1 MTVFGPRGLGL
12 IAATIIAGLSA
23 GAPAQAQFF
32 GFGAGPFSDV
42 ETAPPRMIER
52 RLARQGYRLTRP
64 LRLNGEVLLADTI
77 DPDGRRMR
85 LVVDAYSGSVLQRF
99 VTSEAAPERYANRSG
114 GYDEPRVIQGPNSGY
129 LENGSLAPSNA
140 LPAPKQLA
148 PAARAPAPKAKPKT
162 VARAAPPSHKPT
174 ALPSASEPAPAAVA
188 PAPAAPPVEAP
199 TAQSA
204 PARVEQPNVSVS
216 SADGPK
222 AVERSPASKPAATTP
237 KPGYANGVPINPLD

>member
-148 PAARAPAPKAKPKT
+148 PAARAP
-162 VARAAPPSHKPT
+162 
-174 ALPSASEPAPAAVA
+174 
-188 PAPAAPPVEAP
+188 VEAP